1 MLIFN
6 LNIRGLGGGTKVR
19 YLRRCISLEGVEFMC
34 LQETKAAKVTDARC
48 FSIWGD
54 NNIGWIHNGGE
65 NGSGSLLSLWH
76 KDAFKYE
83 SHSMGKGYIAIVGL
97 HGKSSQRCCVVN
109 VYAACNL
116 KEKKILWEELSKCKE
131 NSQIGMWCF
140 CGDFNA
146 IRGRVERQGADR
158 SDFTREMKEFNGFI
172 ETNLLLDLPFVGKKF
187 TLFKSNGTAK
197 SKIDRALV
205 TEEWMQC

>member
-1 MLIFN
+1 M
-6 LNIRGLGGGTKVR
+6 
-19 YLRRCISLEGVEFMC
+19 
-34 LQETKAAKVTDARC
+34 
-48 FSIWGD
+48 
-54 NNIGWIHNGGE
+54 
-65 NGSGSLLSLWH
+65 
-76 KDAFKYE
+76 
-83 SHSMGKGYIAIVGL
+83 
-97 HGKSSQRCCVVN
+97 VN